1 MTLPPFGPIRL
12 SDRTRYEAFF
22 NRCPQKASDY
32 SFVNLWGW
40 RAVYGLSLA
49 WDEELVWIRQQIPQP
64 MLWAPIGDW
73 DAIDWKRRELM
84 HPHAA
89 EHDVIR
95 VPEKLADIWRRRFGE
110 HIHVTESREHWD
122 YVYAAQDLRELKGNK
137 YHKKKNLLS
146 QFLKSY
152 DFTYEPMSEALVE
165 EALSLQEDW
174 CTWKS
179 CEESESLSGE
189 NEVITEILRN
199 WKALGNL
206 MGGMVRVAGKPAA
219 YTIAEAIDEA
229 TVVVHVEKG
238 HPDYKGIYQ
247 AVNWLFV
254 SHLPES
260 ILWIN
265 REQDLGDEGLRKAK
279 LGYHPA
285 GFVIKFSCRMLP
297 TP

>member
-1 MTLPPFGPIRL
+1 MPSLPFHPFSLR
-12 SDRTRYEAFF
+12 DRTRYESLF

-40 RAVYGLSLA
+40 RTIYGLSLA
-49 WDEELVWIRQQIPQP
+49 WDEDLVWIRQEVPRP

-73 DAIDWKRRELM
+73 EAVDWEKRVVI
-84 HPHAA
+84 HPEFLEHAT
-89 EHDVIR
+89 IR
-95 VPEKLADIWRRRFGE
+95 VPERLAAIWSRCFGE
-110 HIHVTESREHWD
+110 RMQVTESREHWD

-152 DFTYEPMSEALVE
+152 DFAYEPMGEALVE

-199 WKALGNL
+199 WNALGNL
-206 MGGMVRVAGKPAA
+206 IGGMVRMEGKPAA
-219 YTIAEAIDEA
+219 YTIGEAVDPNTI
-229 TVVVHVEKG
+229 VVHVEKG

-247 AVNWLFV
+247 AINWLFV
-254 SHLPES
+254 SRLPES

-279 LGYHPA
+279 LSYHPTA
-285 GFVIKFSCRMLP
+285 FVKKFTCRMILS
-297 TP
+297 

>member
-1 MTLPPFGPIRL
+1 MPPEPFRPISLDDRL
-12 SDRTRYEAFF
+12 RYEAFF
-22 NRCPQKASDY
+22 NRCPQKAGDY
-32 SFVNLWGW
+32 SFVNLWAW
-40 RAVYGLSLA
+40 RTIYGLSLA
-49 WDEELVWIRQQIPQP
+49 WDEDLVWIRQEMPQP

-73 DAIDWKRRELM
+73 EAIDWARR
-84 HPHAA
+84 
-89 EHDVIR
+89 DVPLTGVSEYDMIR
-95 VPEKLADIWRRRFGE
+95 VPEQLADIWNRCFGE
-110 HIHVTESREHWD
+110 RMQTRESREHWE

-152 DFTYEPMSEALVE
+152 DFRYEPMGESLVE

-179 CEESESLSGE
+179 CEESTSLSGE
-189 NEVITEILRN
+189 NEVITEILKN
-199 WKALGNL
+199 WNALGNL
-206 MGGMVRVAGKPAA
+206 IGGMVRVAEQPAA
-219 YTIAEAIDEA
+219 YTIAEVIDTD

-254 SHLPES
+254 SRLPES
-260 ILWIN
+260 IRWIN

-279 LGYHPA
+279 LGYHPTN
-285 GFVIKFSCRMLP
+285 FVKKFTCRMILS
-297 TP
+297 

>member
-1 MTLPPFGPIRL
+1 MPPVFYPVSL
-12 SDRTRYEAFF
+12 ADRGRYEALFQ
-22 NRCPQKASDY
+22 RCSQKASDY
-32 SFVNLWGW
+32 TFVNVWGW
-40 RAVYGLSLA
+40 RKIYGLSLA
-49 WDEELVWIRQQIPQP
+49 WEDDLVWIRQEKPRPAI
-64 MLWAPIGDW
+64 WAPVGDW
-73 DAIDWKRRELM
+73 EHIDWPARWAML
-84 HPHAA
+84 
-89 EHDVIR
+89 HDWGLPVIR
-95 VPEKLADIWRRRFGE
+95 VPEQLAVAWRQRSGDRMQMA
-110 HIHVTESREHWD
+110 ESREHWD

-152 DFTYEPMSEALVE
+152 DFKYMPMSEALVD

-179 CEESESLSGE
+179 CDESESLTGE
-189 NEVITEILRN
+189 NDVITEMLQN

-219 YTIAEAIDEA
+219 YTIAEAIDA
-229 TVVVHVEKG
+229 STVVVHIEKG

-247 AVNWLFV
+247 AINWLFV
-254 SHLPES
+254 SRLPES

-279 LGYHPA
+279 LSYNPA
-285 GFVIKFSCRMLP
+285 GFVKKFTCIISN
-297 TP
+297 

>member
-1 MTLPPFGPIRL
+1 MSPVFHSVSLA
-12 SDRTRYEAFF
+12 DRGRYDALFQ
-22 NRCPQKASDY
+22 RCSQKASDY
-32 SFVNLWGW
+32 TFVNVWGW
-40 RAVYGLSLA
+40 RNIYGLSWA
-49 WDEELVWIRQQIPQP
+49 WEDDLVWIRQERPRPAI
-64 MLWAPIGDW
+64 WAPVGDW
-73 DAIDWKRRELM
+73 EKIDWAGRFEML
-84 HPHAA
+84 HEWGLP
-89 EHDVIR
+89 VIR
-95 VPEKLADIWRRRFGE
+95 VPERLAALWRNVFADRVSIE
-110 HIHVTESREHWD
+110 DSREHWD

-152 DFTYEPMSEALVE
+152 DFTYEPMSEALVD

-174 CTWKS
+174 CAWKS

-206 MGGMVRVAGKPAA
+206 IGGMVRVAGKPAA
-219 YTIAEAIDEA
+219 YTIAEAVDAA

-238 HPDYKGIYQ
+238 HADYKGVYQ

-254 SHLPES
+254 SRLPET

-279 LGYHPA
+279 LSYQPTR
-285 GFVIKFSCRMLP
+285 FVEKFVAYPQS
-297 TP
+297 